1 MAQKHVKR
9 WPTLLVI
16 WEMQMKTM
24 TVVHL
29 CAPSLGRVHLFAT
42 PWTVACQ
49 ASLSVGTYLADKN
62 VKV

>member
-1 MAQKHVKR
+1 
-9 WPTLLVI
+9 
-16 WEMQMKTM
+16 MKTM

-29 CAPSLGRVHLFAT
+29 CAPSLGRVQLFAT